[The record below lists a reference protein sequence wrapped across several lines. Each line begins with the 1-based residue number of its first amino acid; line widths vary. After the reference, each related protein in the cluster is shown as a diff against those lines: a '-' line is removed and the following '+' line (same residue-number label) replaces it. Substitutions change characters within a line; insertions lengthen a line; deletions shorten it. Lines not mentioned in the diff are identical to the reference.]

1 MGISSAK
8 VVVREERVRRMTS
21 KKRKIENVK
30 TRKRENEI
38 VLTFTFSRPDS
49 RDGFAHF
56 LVFSF
61 SFFTLRPKEF

>member
-1 MGISSAK
+1 MMGISSAK
-8 VVVREERVRRMTS
+8 VAEGEERVRRTTS

-38 VLTFTFSRPDS
+38 VLTFVLSLRRISSSR
-49 RDGFAHF
+49 F

-61 SFFTLRPKEF
+61 SFFSLRPKAF

>member
-8 VVVREERVRRMTS
+8 VAGREERVRRMTS
-21 KKRKIENVK
+21 RKRKIENVK

-38 VLTFTFSRPDS
+38 VLTFTFSCPDS

-56 LVFSF
+56 LVFEF
-61 SFFTLRPKEF
+61 SFFSLHPKGF